1 MIVAKQMIKTSQILS
16 VGLSLSIGKVREKLQ
31 TNQQPSLNR
40 YVKWLN
46 VPYKVKINRINI
58 VRALLLLSI
67 PKKVKEA

>member
-40 YVKWLN
+40 YVKWSN

-58 VRALLLLSI
+58 VRELLLLSI